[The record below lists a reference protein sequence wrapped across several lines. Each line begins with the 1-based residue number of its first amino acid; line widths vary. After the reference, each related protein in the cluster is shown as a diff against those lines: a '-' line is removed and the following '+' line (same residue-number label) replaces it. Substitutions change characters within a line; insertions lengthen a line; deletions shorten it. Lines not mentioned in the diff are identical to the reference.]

1 MTPNNAGN
9 VPTPLYGI
17 AVNRLRYTPGNT
29 IFICGQT
36 TPTMMCY
43 GKQSFWETYA
53 LINLQAVCRHHCSL
67 QVVLHQQMYA
77 IAAWV
82 RWEVLKVAA
91 MTHVHRTAGLNTAD
105 ARNERTVLQYTEGM
119 HCAYTLTCA
128 LWTVANINMV
138 SPVNIWYQVVNRSMK
153 NWWALSESPYRLSM

>member
-1 MTPNNAGN
+1 MQGMSLHLCMELLQTDSGTLLEIPSSFVSG
-9 VPTPLYGI
+9 
-17 AVNRLRYTPGNT
+17 
-29 IFICGQT
+29 T

-53 LINLQAVCRHHCSL
+53 LINLQAVCCHHCSL